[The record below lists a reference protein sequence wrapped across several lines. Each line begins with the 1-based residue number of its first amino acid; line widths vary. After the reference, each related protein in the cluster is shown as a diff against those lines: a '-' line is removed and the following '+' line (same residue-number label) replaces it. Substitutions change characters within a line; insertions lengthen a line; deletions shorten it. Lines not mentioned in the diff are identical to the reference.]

1 GPRRGR
7 RTAELRRRPRVPAC
21 PPPRDSGPQGTHAG
35 AARRVR
41 PRNDAAPRAARR
53 PARRRRS
60 QAPTDRRGRGGDPAA
75 GAPRDGGQPARPSG
89 SARSPGLR
97 RVPIARDG
105 LQHADAVAF
114 GIRERHVSSHT
125 RYLGG
130 LAERLPT
137 RGRHFPHPFSDVVHR
152 DDDGRLLQ
160 RPIRLPREEA
170 AVDRAGRS
178 RTLLVGFR
186 GRREH
191 VISHVLAEHL
201 RLPARIHSV
210 SPVHR
215 DDAGPSQPDVVLE
228 PDPRPPDPPLV
239 RLPGELPHELGALR
253 EPGRAERVTL
263 REEAARRIH
272 HPLPAVRD
280 LVLVDQPTALPFLAE
295 PERFVSDQLVRTEA
309 VVELDHLDVL
319 RTEPRLL
326 VDRLGRPLRHADPDH
341 AERPHREVLH
351 LVRRHG
357 LRDDLDRTREALL
370 LRKFLRAEDRR
381 AGAVGRGTT
390 LEDRERVV
398 DHARGEHLLERA
410 GFLVLRARVVHR
422 VAVVLDAHLGELLL
436 RRAVLLHVLA
446 AAVAEHDG
454 RDGRLLVDVG
464 RGADRLLQARELL
477 LERAL
482 LHLLEAEG
490 EHALVHAR
498 RDRLVPEVEG
508 RRPGRAVV
516 V

>member
-1 GPRRGR
+1 
-7 RTAELRRRPRVPAC
+7 
-21 PPPRDSGPQGTHAG
+21 
-35 AARRVR
+35 
-41 PRNDAAPRAARR
+41 
-53 PARRRRS
+53 
-60 QAPTDRRGRGGDPAA
+60 
-75 GAPRDGGQPARPSG
+75 
-89 SARSPGLR
+89 
-97 RVPIARDG
+97 
-105 LQHADAVAF
+105 
-114 GIRERHVSSHT
+114 
-125 RYLGG
+125 
-130 LAERLPT
+130 
-137 RGRHFPHPFSDVVHR
+137 
-152 DDDGRLLQ
+152 
-160 RPIRLPREEA
+160 
-170 AVDRAGRS
+170 
-178 RTLLVGFR
+178 
-186 GRREH
+186 
-191 VISHVLAEHL
+191 
-201 RLPARIHSV
+201 
-210 SPVHR
+210 
-215 DDAGPSQPDVVLE
+215 
-228 PDPRPPDPPLV
+228 
-239 RLPGELPHELGALR
+239 
-253 EPGRAERVTL
+253 
-263 REEAARRIH
+263 
-272 HPLPAVRD
+272 
-280 LVLVDQPTALPFLAE
+280 
-295 PERFVSDQLVRTEA
+295 
-309 VVELDHLDVL
+309 
-319 RTEPRLL
+319 
-326 VDRLGRPLRHADPDH
+326 DH

-351 LVRRHG
+351 LVRRHR

-410 GFLVLRARVVHR
+410 GLLVLGARVVHR

-516 V
+516 VDVVDGEPADAHRVERALSLRAHAVHVAGEGLLELLGCDTRHLEGAIHRLAHEVGEVTRAALELRHADTDHAHVSLGHAVSSVERAPYRRPPRMRKGSSGVRRAESGIPRGLLPLSVARRTTRTPRLSSRHGTTARPPRAETRRTRGARAARAAAPSSAAAVRSARSPTTRRPTREAPAAPKEHLSLEVPDRLFARGSGYRNDPRDGNVALRYEDLLARLDAPEIAAELRLQLRDGRDVHVVTIVKSS